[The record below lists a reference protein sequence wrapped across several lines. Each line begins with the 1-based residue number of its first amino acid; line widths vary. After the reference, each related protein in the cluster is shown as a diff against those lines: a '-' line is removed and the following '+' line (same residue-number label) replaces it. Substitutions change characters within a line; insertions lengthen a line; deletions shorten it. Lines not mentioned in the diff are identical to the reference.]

1 LDTSASAG
9 RRPRILVLCAIAS
22 VAAASRELASA
33 DVRVSETARWLA
45 ARTHLYH
52 ERETV
57 QIVATVAV
65 LGGASWLALRIV
77 ERARAPRG
85 IRWML
90 LGLAVFSGISAVAAI
105 SHHAIDRIAYAVWW
119 GVPAMQWMKIASG
132 GFALAGAA
140 MPSTRAGSHARRPA
154 Y

>member
-1 LDTSASAG
+1 
-9 RRPRILVLCAIAS
+9 
-22 VAAASRELASA
+22 
-33 DVRVSETARWLA
+33 
-45 ARTHLYH
+45 
-52 ERETV
+52 
-57 QIVATVAV
+57 
-65 LGGASWLALRIV
+65 
-77 ERARAPRG
+77 
-85 IRWML
+85 ML

>member
-9 RRPRILVLCAIAS
+9 RRPRILVLCAIAC

-33 DVRVSETARWLA
+33 DVLA

-132 GFALAGAA
+132 GSRWPEPEDAGAA
-140 MPSTRAGSHARRPA
+140 RSHVFH
-154 Y
+154 